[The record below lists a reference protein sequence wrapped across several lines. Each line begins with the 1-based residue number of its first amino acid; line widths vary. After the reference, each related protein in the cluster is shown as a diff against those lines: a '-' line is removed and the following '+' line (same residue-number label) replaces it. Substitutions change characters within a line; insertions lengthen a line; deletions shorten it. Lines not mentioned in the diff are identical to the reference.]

1 MSSARLRPA
10 TTLAERAVPEANSLG
25 ARIRS
30 RRRALRLTLA
40 HVAGEAGVSE
50 GFLSQ
55 VERDRNSAS
64 IATLQRICACL
75 EMTVGELFTETAP
88 SVVHRYGDSRFNIFG
103 TNARKVRITP
113 STNRQLESFIG
124 EFDPY
129 GTTGDELYAH
139 GDSEEVLLVLSG
151 RLEVTVDQRIN
162 ILGELDSIAYSSASG
177 HRVREIDGSHA
188 VALWMMS
195 PPSY

>member
-1 MSSARLRPA
+1 MSGA
-10 TTLAERAVPEANSLG
+10 TTPAVTPAVRPDSLG
-25 ARIRS
+25 ARLRS

-40 HVAGEAGVSE
+40 EVAASAEVSE

-75 EMTVGELFTETAP
+75 EMTVGELFTERSTTA
-88 SVVHRYGDSRFNIFG
+88 VHRFRDAHFNAFG
-103 TNARKVRITP
+103 ANARKVRITP
-113 STNRQLESFIG
+113 TTNSQLEGFIG
-124 EFDPY
+124 QFDPY

-139 GDSEEVLLVLSG
+139 GDSEEVLLVISG
-151 RLEVTVDQRIN
+151 RLEVTVGADTN
-162 ILGELDSIAYSSASG
+162 VLNALDSIAYPSSSP
-177 HRVREIDGSHA
+177 HRAREIHGEPA
-188 VALWMMS
+188 IALWMMS

>member
-1 MSSARLRPA
+1 MSSASTDDGPPA
-10 TTLAERAVPEANSLG
+10 VDPHSLG
-25 ARIRS
+25 ARLRS

-40 HVAGEAGVSE
+40 EVAAKAEVSE

-55 VERDRNSAS
+55 LERDRNTAS

-75 EMTVGELFTETAP
+75 EMNVGELFTEASTTA
-88 SVVHRYGDSRFNIFG
+88 VHRYRTAHFNAFG

-113 STNRQLESFIG
+113 TTHRQLESFIG
-124 EFDPY
+124 EFGPY

-139 GDSEEVLLVLSG
+139 GDSEEVLLVISG
-151 RLEVTVDQRIN
+151 RIEVTV
-162 ILGELDSIAYSSASG
+162 GEHTDVLNALDSVAYSSASP
-177 HRVREIDGSHA
+177 HRAREIDGKPA